1 MNTLQTSTGEQWV
14 PELEAAKYLGM
25 SLPNFRDQSRY
36 KKDGRYYGK
45 LTWRKVAGR
54 KAGVSFEY
62 LLGDLER
69 EKASVIVLEV
79 HPAKTG

>member
-1 MNTLQTSTGEQWV
+1 MNTLQTPIAEQWV
-14 PELEAAKYLGM
+14 PELEAAKFLGM
-25 SLPNFRDQSRY
+25 SLPHFRDQSRY

-45 LTWRKVAGR
+45 LSWRKVAGR

-69 EKASVIVLEV
+69 EKSAVVVLEV
-79 HPAKTG
+79 RPAQTG